1 MLALK
6 RMFLGMGMLLIVLTV
21 AACGG
26 SSPTSSSSGTTPTT
40 APSSSTTPTKAPSS
54 TTPTTAPSSSVYIIK
69 TASATVNGKSTT
81 ILTNAQGKTLYYYK
95 SDTATK
101 VACTGACARIW
112 SPLLFTG
119 TGLPTSATPLQ
130 GKLSVVTDANGKQ
143 VEYNGHPLYVY
154 SLDTAS
160 GQTHGEGFKGVWFVA
175 TPNLAGQ
182 SAS

>member
-1 MLALK
+1 MLTLK

-26 SSPTSSSSGTTPTT
+26 SSSTSSS
-40 APSSSTTPTKAPSS
+40 SS
-54 TTPTTAPSSSVYIIK
+54 TTPTTAPSSSVLIIK

-119 TGLPTSATPLQ
+119 TGLPTSATSLQ

-143 VEYNGHPLYVY
+143 VEYNGHPLYIY